1 MSSRLSGKSR
11 TAFGD
16 EPWWVRDPQK
26 QTGTDEQMMRVVLR
40 QAAQQGI
47 ITAIVKDRYYRN
59 DRIVAFANMIREL
72 DQERGSTCAA
82 DFRDRLN
89 IGRKLAIQIL
99 EYFDRIG
106 FTRRRG
112 NDHLLRDALLGN
124 GANLL
129 I

>member
-1 MSSRLSGKSR
+1 MRL
-11 TAFGD
+11 
-16 EPWWVRDPQK
+16 
-26 QTGTDEQMMRVVLR
+26 VLR

-89 IGRKLAIQIL
+89 VGRNWPFRSLNILTGLAL
-99 EYFDRIG
+99 
-106 FTRRRG
+106 RRRG
-112 NDHLLRDALLGN
+112 NDHLLRDALLFPQKE
-124 GANLL
+124 
-129 I
+129 